1 MALINCSEC
10 GKEISDKALTCP
22 NCGAPVENDERE
34 NIKAKK
40 SANSQTS
47 KTYMGII
54 ALGLGFAAIIMP
66 YFAAVFLVPAAFI
79 TGAIA
84 IKQKQELLGILAIAL
99 SLFGLSGIFEVS
111 REIDQATKEI
121 ERIFEDPFN
130 VDNIDEDS
138 LIITYDKYQQIQDGM
153 TYEEVKEI
161 IGNPGEELSRTSV
174 GDYTFTMYSWTNPN
188 ASNMTATF
196 ENDRLSSKS
205 QFGLR

>member
-10 GKEISDKALTCP
+10 GKEISDKASTCP
-22 NCGAPVENDERE
+22 NCGAPVENDDLRST
-34 NIKAKK
+34 KVKR
-40 SANSQTS
+40 SANSQS
-47 KTYMGII
+47 SNSYMGII

-79 TGAIA
+79 TGLIA

-111 REIDQATKEI
+111 REIDQSTKEI

-138 LIITYDKYQQIQDGM
+138 LIITYDKYQQLQEGM

-161 IGNPGEELSRTSV
+161 IGNPGEELSRSSFD
-174 GDYTFTMYSWTNPN
+174 DYTFTMYSWTNPN